1 MKVCTTYGSA
11 IPLRKGAEMHE
22 IRLDVFDR
30 IPDGVGEESL
40 VTLCGKD
47 PSVVPASFG
56 GLVDVGERD
65 IDTVQRRIRSFHD
78 FERTPSAD
86 EIVRMLSEGDQ
97 YISKGAFKASSFT
110 DLNSLLEASKRLD
123 RRHVLLCMGEIGM
136 VTRLRQKILHNE
148 FTFGYEG
155 VSTAPGQFSADEM
168 EELGDDCYIVG
179 ITGHPLGHTLS
190 PPMQNAAM
198 RKSGINGRYLV
209 FDSPDLNH
217 MKDAIVGYNIRG
229 LNVTIPYKQDVMSQL
244 DSVSEEAEGAGAVN
258 TIVNDDGKLT
268 GHNTDITGIE
278 YALRDSELKG
288 SKALIMGSG
297 GAARAAAFTLGRAGC
312 EVSIAGRNSSTVE
325 GLCKE
330 FGSHPFKGS
339 AAGFDVVVNC
349 TPIGLVEGQYPA
361 DISDLNKEQTVF
373 DMVYGRDT
381 PLTSAAKKFG
391 CRIADGKD
399 MLIGQ
404 GAQSFRLW
412 FGKEPDMEAM
422 RGAIQ

>member
-1 MKVCTTYGSA
+1 MRVCTTYGSA

-22 IRLDVFDR
+22 IRLDVYDR
-30 IPDGVGEESL
+30 IPDGVGKESL

-47 PSVVPASFG
+47 PSEVPATFE

-65 IDTVQRRIRSFHD
+65 IETVQRRIRSFHD
-78 FERTPSAD
+78 FEKTPSAD
-86 EIVRMLSEGDQ
+86 EIVRMLSDGDQ

-110 DLNSLLEASKRLD
+110 DLFSLLEASKKLSRK
-123 RRHVLLCMGEIGM
+123 HVLLGMGEIGM
-136 VTRLRQKILHNE
+136 VTRLRQKVLLNE

-155 VSTAPGQFSADEM
+155 KPTAPGQFSAEEM
-168 EELGDDCYIVG
+168 EELGDDCCIVG

-190 PPMQNAAM
+190 PPMQNPAM
-198 RKSGINGRYLV
+198 RKAGINGRYLV

-217 MKDAIVGYNIRG
+217 MRDVIIGYRIRG

-244 DSVSEEAEGAGAVN
+244 DSVSEEAKGAGAVN
-258 TIVNDDGKLT
+258 TVVNEGGKLT
-268 GHNTDITGIE
+268 GYNTDITGIE
-278 YALRDSELKG
+278 YALHGTELKG

-297 GAARAAAFTLGRAGC
+297 GAARAAAFTLNRAGC

-330 FGSHPFKGS
+330 FGSQPFKGS
-339 AAGFDVVVNC
+339 ASGFDVVVNC
-349 TPIGLVEGQYPA
+349 TPIGLVEGSYPA
-361 DISDLNKEQTVF
+361 DIGNLEKEQTVF
-373 DMVYGRDT
+373 DMVYGRNT
-381 PLTSAAKKFG
+381 PLTDTAKKRG

-412 FGKEPDMEAM
+412 FGKDPDMETM